1 MKKIREMKNLM
12 YLIATGF
19 LCASCSFFHKNME
32 EVNATSAKEIMSVLY
47 ESTDGDVEALSR
59 VLNVPL
65 TNIDSVRNGQIK
77 PSADEESQLRA
88 VYLFYE
94 NNGQSFSKVRSQY
107 DKEWNWW
114 DDVCHFPIHHP
125 YWFWGIIVVLCIK
138 WIWELIVDV
147 FGGFVELFL
156 DLFE

>member
-65 TNIDSVRNGQIK
+65 TNIDSVRNGQIN

-114 DDVCHFPIHHP
+114 DDVYHFPIHHP

-138 WIWELIVDV
+138 WVLGLIQYLFDAITELLSV
-147 FGGFVELFL
+147 FF
-156 DLFE
+156 D